1 MKRLTNL
8 LWTAL
13 KANFQD
19 LEGGKLDQKI
29 GIIGD
34 SLAPYFNEA
43 YANEVHLLSRELNIS
58 VLTCN
63 DIGLV
68 PFKKLEQYFIVNM
81 KFLLGKNQLL
91 ALLNGIFLYLCVK
104 LFEKKFDIIF
114 LPAAINSRFLNY
126 LNLRKCIPIIN
137 TIPFNN
143 EDKEV
148 RIFIEKFAPKLRG
161 IIAQSERLRD
171 RLIGMGLNQQKIR
184 LIYPWIDLTK
194 FRNTE
199 PPDYEEIRILFA
211 SAPLTERPDE
221 NIFEWKGISLLLEAF
236 KEFTE
241 YTKATLCILWR
252 GYYCDRLNKKIK
264 ELNLESQVNVINEVR
279 DMPELYA
286 QSHITVIP
294 FLSTRW
300 SPEIPL
306 SAVES
311 LACGRPVV
319 TTDVVELSEIV
330 QAHGCGCVAKPTKDD
345 FLLALKEC
353 KENYAEYQRNCRQ
366 VAEELFSLAAGKM
379 RGFIK

>member
-1 MKRLTNL
+1 MHK
-8 LWTAL
+8 
-13 KANFQD
+13 
-19 LEGGKLDQKI
+19 KI

-34 SLAPYFNEA
+34 SLAPRFNEA
-43 YANEVHLLSRELNIS
+43 YANEMRLLSRELNIP

-63 DIGLV
+63 DLGLIPLKKIG
-68 PFKKLEQYFIVNM
+68 QYFIVNI
-81 KFLLGKNQLL
+81 KFLSGKNQLL

-104 LFEKKFDIIF
+104 WFEKKFDIIL

-126 LNLRKCIPIIN
+126 LNLKKCIPIIN

-171 RLIGMGLNQQKIR
+171 QLIGMGINQQKIR
-184 LIYPWIDLTK
+184 LIYPWIDLSK
-194 FRNTE
+194 FRNTK
-199 PPDYEEIRILFA
+199 PPDSEEVRILFA

-221 NIFEWKGISLLLEAF
+221 DIFEWKGISLLLEAF
-236 KEFTE
+236 KEFAE
-241 YTKATLCILWR
+241 YTKATLCLVWR
-252 GYYCDRLNKKIK
+252 GYYNDILERKIMN
-264 ELNLESQVNVINEVR
+264 LNLENQVSVINEVR
-279 DMPELYA
+279 DMPGLYA

-294 FLSTRW
+294 FLNTRW

-319 TTDVVELSEIV
+319 ATDVVELSEII

-353 KENYAEYQRNCRQ
+353 KENYAEYQGNCRK
-366 VAEELFSLAAGKM
+366 VAEELFSLDIGRFVDLSKE
-379 RGFIK
+379 RI

>member
-1 MKRLTNL
+1 M
-8 LWTAL
+8 
-13 KANFQD
+13 
-19 LEGGKLDQKI
+19 GQKI

-34 SLAPYFNEA
+34 SLAPHFNEA
-43 YANEVHLLSRELNIS
+43 YANEIRLLSRELNIP

-63 DIGLV
+63 DLGLI
-68 PFKKLEQYFIVNM
+68 PLKKFEQYLIVNM
-81 KFLLGKNQLL
+81 RFLLGKNQLL

-104 LFEKKFDIIF
+104 LFERKFDIIF

-126 LNLRKCIPIIN
+126 LNLKKCIPIIN

-148 RIFIEKFAPKLRG
+148 RIFIEKFSPRLRG
-161 IIAQSERLRD
+161 IIAQSKRIRN
-171 RLIGMGLNQQKIR
+171 RLIELGLNQQKIH

-199 PPDYEEIRILFA
+199 PPDSEGVRILFA

-221 NIFEWKGISLLLEAF
+221 DIFEWKGISLLLEAF
-236 KEFTE
+236 EEFTE

-252 GYYCDRLNKKIK
+252 GYYSDRLNRRIR
-264 ELNLESQVNVINEVR
+264 ELDLESHVNVINEVR

-294 FLSTRW
+294 FLNTKW

-319 TTDVVELSEIV
+319 TTDVVELSEII
-330 QAHGCGCVAKPTKDD
+330 QAYGCGCVAKPTKDD

-353 KENYAEYQRNCRQ
+353 KENYAEYQRNCRK
-366 VAEELFSLAAGKM
+366 VAEELFGLNADKL

>member
-1 MKRLTNL
+1 MCK
-8 LWTAL
+8 
-13 KANFQD
+13 
-19 LEGGKLDQKI
+19 KI

-43 YANEVHLLSRELNIS
+43 NANEMLLLSRELNIP

-63 DIGLV
+63 DLGFI
-68 PFKKLEQYFIVNM
+68 PHKKNGQYLIVNM
-81 KFLLGKNQLL
+81 RFLLGKNQLL
-91 ALLNGIFLYLCVK
+91 ALLNGIFLYTCVK
-104 LFEKKFDIIF
+104 LFERKFDIIF

-126 LNLRKCIPIIN
+126 LNLKKCIPIIN

-161 IIAQSERLRD
+161 IIAQSKRIRD
-171 RLIGMGLNQQKIR
+171 RLIDLGFNPQKIH

-194 FRNTE
+194 FSNTK
-199 PPDYEEIRILFA
+199 PQDIEEIRILFA
-211 SAPLTERPDE
+211 SAPLTERLDE
-221 NIFEWKGISLLLEAF
+221 NIFEWKGVSLLLESF
-236 KEFTE
+236 KDFSECTN
-241 YTKATLCILWR
+241 ATLWLLWR
-252 GYYCDRLNKKIK
+252 GCYSDRLNRKIN
-264 ELNLESQVNVINEVR
+264 ELDLESQVKVINEVA

-294 FLSTRW
+294 FLNTRW

-319 TTDVVELSEIV
+319 TTEVVELSEII
-330 QAHGCGCVAKPTKDD
+330 QTYKCGCVARPTKDD

-353 KENYAEYQRNCRQ
+353 KEKYAEYQRNCRQ
-366 VAEELFSLAAGKM
+366 AVEELFSFDIGRFKEVH
-379 RGFIK
+379 

>member
-1 MKRLTNL
+1 M
-8 LWTAL
+8 
-13 KANFQD
+13 
-19 LEGGKLDQKI
+19 GQKI

-34 SLAPYFNEA
+34 SLAPLFNEA
-43 YANEVHLLSRELNIS
+43 YANEMFLLSKELRIT

-63 DIGLV
+63 DIGLA
-68 PFKKLEQYFIVNM
+68 PFKKVERYLIVNM
-81 KFLLGKNQLL
+81 RFLLGKNPILSS
-91 ALLNGIFLYLCVK
+91 LNGAFLYLCVK
-104 LFEKKFDIIF
+104 LFERKFDIIF

-126 LNLRKCIPIIN
+126 LDLKKCVPIIN

-143 EDKEV
+143 DDKEV
-148 RIFIEKFAPKLRG
+148 KRFAKKIAPELRG

-171 RLIGMGLNQQKIR
+171 RLIGMGLNQQKIH

-194 FRNTE
+194 FSNTK
-199 PPDYEEIRILFA
+199 PPDSEVVRILFA
-211 SAPLTERPDE
+211 SAPLVERPDE
-221 NIFEWKGISLLLEAF
+221 DIFEGKGISLLLEAF

-264 ELNLESQVNVINEVR
+264 ELDLESQVNVINEVR
-279 DMPELYA
+279 DMPDLYA

-294 FLSTRW
+294 FLNTRW

-353 KENYAEYQRNCRQ
+353 KENYAEYQRNCREI
-366 VAEELFSLAAGKM
+366 ADELFSLDVGKL
-379 RGFIK
+379 R

>member
-1 MKRLTNL
+1 MYK
-8 LWTAL
+8 
-13 KANFQD
+13 
-19 LEGGKLDQKI
+19 KI

-34 SLAPYFNEA
+34 SLAPRFNEA
-43 YANEVHLLSRELNIS
+43 YANEIRLLSRELNIP

-63 DIGLV
+63 DLGLI
-68 PFKKLEQYFIVNM
+68 PLKKFEQYLIVNM
-81 KFLLGKNQLL
+81 RFLLGKNQLP

-126 LNLRKCIPIIN
+126 LNLKKCIPIIN

-161 IIAQSERLRD
+161 IIAQSKRIRD
-171 RLIGMGLNQQKIR
+171 RLIELDLNPQKIR
-184 LIYPWIDLTK
+184 LVYPWIDLNK
-194 FRNTE
+194 FGNTE
-199 PPDYEEIRILFA
+199 LPESEEVRILFA

-221 NIFEWKGISLLLEAF
+221 DIFEWKGISLLLEAF
-236 KEFTE
+236 KEFAE
-241 YTKATLCILWR
+241 DTKATLCLLWR
-252 GYYCDRLNKKIK
+252 GYYKDILERKIK
-264 ELNLESQVNVINEVR
+264 ELNLESKVKVINEVR
-279 DMPELYA
+279 DMPGLYA

-294 FLSTRW
+294 FLNTRW

-319 TTDVVELSEIV
+319 TTDVVELSEII
-330 QAHGCGCVAKPTKDD
+330 QTYKCGCIAKPTKND

-353 KENYAEYQRNCRQ
+353 KEKYAEYQRNCRR
-366 VAEELFSLAAGKM
+366 VAEELFSLDIG
-379 RGFIK
+379 GFKEVCRLRTLRLKRR